1 MAEADSSVRRVY
13 SSDGQIRAEL
23 IRIFSSAQTELTIDN
38 NRSAVIDRHAPAA
51 QRFLIEGKRI
61 ELKDCEI
68 EGTDRGRHPFNA
80 AYCSSMRFAIV
91 SRTACRPPYPSD
103 FQHCAL
109 LQRP

>member
-23 IRIFSSAQTELTIDN
+23 MRIFSSAQTELADDD

-51 QRFLIEGKRI
+51 RRFRIEEKRI
-61 ELKDCEI
+61 EFKGCETEGADC
-68 EGTDRGRHPFNA
+68 GRPPFNA

-91 SRTACRPPYPSD
+91 SRTVCRPPYPPE
-103 FQHCAL
+103 FQHYAL
-109 LQRP
+109 LRP